1 VKCKYESASG
11 GKASMEKDYIRKIS
25 HTRDTL
31 TKMSSTQTKA
41 ELFQFILHDL
51 VELFDADGSAV
62 YVYDPEPH
70 ELNLVAIHNL
80 RQSLIGARVSA
91 DQGLLGQVVKNL
103 QPMKID
109 DYKTWPGRVKVFEED
124 QYSALLEAP
133 VLWKNDLFGVVG
145 LVRTGKTNPF
155 SEFDLELLGVIAIH
169 LAAVLDSVE

>member
-1 VKCKYESASG
+1 
-11 GKASMEKDYIRKIS
+11 MEPDYTEKLS
-25 HTRDTL
+25 HTRKTL
-31 TKMSSTQTKA
+31 TEMGSKRSQA
-41 ELFQFILHDL
+41 GLFEFVLHDL
-51 VELFDADGSAV
+51 IELCSADGSAI

-70 ELNLVAIHNL
+70 ELTLVALENL
-80 RQSLIGARVSA
+80 RESLIGARVSA

-109 DYKTWPGRVKVFEED
+109 DYKTWPGRVRIFEED

-155 SEFDLELLGVIAIH
+155 SDFDLELLGVIAVH